1 MLAPVLIIVVLLL
14 VNAFFVV
21 AEFAIVGVP
30 RSAIDARASRNDRL
44 AKLVLGVLDDPK
56 RKDLYIATAQI
67 GITVASLGL
76 GMYGEHLVAAWIL
89 DAIGDFTL
97 APLLPGHGL
106 PSLPPPPTPP

>member
-1 MLAPVLIIVVLLL
+1 MLVSAAIIVVLLL

-44 AKLVLGVLDDPK
+44 AKMVQAVLDDPK

-67 GITVASLGL
+67 GITLASLGL
-76 GMYGEHLVAAWIL
+76 GMYGEHVVADWIL
-89 DAIGDFTL
+89 EVLGDSTRADWLAAPGVASGAAI
-97 APLLPGHGL
+97 
-106 PSLPPPPTPP
+106 S